1 VQDIIDATR
10 HSEDEPTGGE
20 VRTRAMREIFTG
32 LPWWVK
38 WIAVPVIAL
47 VVFGGLIMSV
57 VGFVIGL
64 LFKVLVFVAL
74 VGGLIYV
81 VRKFTSSSSSRGD
94 W

>member
-1 VQDIIDATR
+1 
-10 HSEDEPTGGE
+10 
-20 VRTRAMREIFTG
+20 MREIFTG

-38 WIAVPVIAL
+38 WVAVPVIAL
-47 VVFGGLIMSV
+47 VVFGSLILSV
-57 VGFVIGL
+57 LQVVVAL

-81 VRKFTSSSSSRGD
+81 VRKFMAGSSSRSD

>member
-1 VQDIIDATR
+1 
-10 HSEDEPTGGE
+10 
-20 VRTRAMREIFTG
+20 MREIFTG

-38 WIAVPVIAL
+38 WVAVPAIAL
-47 VVFGGLIMSV
+47 VVFGGLILSV
-57 VGFVIGL
+57 LHFVVAL

-81 VRKFTSSSSSRGD
+81 VRKFMAGSSSRSD

>member
-1 VQDIIDATR
+1 
-10 HSEDEPTGGE
+10 
-20 VRTRAMREIFTG
+20 MRGIFAG

-38 WIAVPVIAL
+38 WVAVPVIAL
-47 VVFGGLIMSV
+47 VVFGGLIASV

-74 VGGLIYV
+74 VGGLIYI
-81 VRKFTSSSSSRGD
+81 VRKFMSNSSSHSD